1 MIAAET
7 ILGSS
12 KHEEL
17 YYKQMIHSKNK
28 GFITVAEKELEEFK
42 QWHYKYSS
50 LPSLVGKTDRYMS
63 MNTFWKTYRR
73 IEYLK
78 ELNTIYVDID
88 YYIRTLARKQ
98 CFVIL
103 QNSLKKRN
111 YRNRPPRLTRAE
123 GSMLSGKLNRCR
135 IRHYHCGKPSKI
147 ILLIFY
153 SSTEPILWPR
163 MHVAS
168 YVCQAR
174 LTRKTIQALTCW
186 NLSPSWYTRY
196 ERCKKS
202 TCQH

>member
-88 YYIRTLARKQ
+88 YYNTNFSKETVLRNLAKL
-98 CFVIL
+98 VEE
-103 QNSLKKRN
+103 KKLPQPSTTIDSGRGL
-111 YRNRPPRLTRAE
+111 YAVSYTHLRAHETRHD
-123 GSMLSGKLNRCR
+123 LVCR
-135 IRHYHCGKPSKI
+135 
-147 ILLIFY
+147 
-153 SSTEPILWPR
+153 
-163 MHVAS
+163 
-168 YVCQAR
+168 
-174 LTRKTIQALTCW
+174 
-186 NLSPSWYTRY
+186 
-196 ERCKKS
+196 
-202 TCQH
+202 

>member
-78 ELNTIYVDID
+78 AVSYTHLRAHETRHDLVC
-88 YYIRTLARKQ
+88 RLLLEKK
-98 CFVIL
+98 
-103 QNSLKKRN
+103 KKR
-111 YRNRPPRLTRAE
+111 
-123 GSMLSGKLNRCR
+123 
-135 IRHYHCGKPSKI
+135 
-147 ILLIFY
+147 
-153 SSTEPILWPR
+153 
-163 MHVAS
+163 
-168 YVCQAR
+168 
-174 LTRKTIQALTCW
+174 
-186 NLSPSWYTRY
+186 
-196 ERCKKS
+196 KKA
-202 TCQH
+202 